1 MNLSQTKNDAGQ
13 DRKRP
18 RVLIAGLFHETHTF
32 LTQVTNWNAFTLYR
46 GPEVFSLA
54 GDASPM
60 GGMLE
65 FAAEHDWVV
74 LPTIAAVAVPS
85 GMVEDNVYDR
95 FIDGFDQLAKGH
107 LAEEVDGV
115 FLVLHGALVSESHQ
129 DVEGDFLRH
138 LRSLPGAAGVPVYG
152 VFDLHAHLTDA
163 MMEHS
168 DCLVAYRENPH
179 SDARESSIR
188 AASLLHDAMATGNR
202 PRQFA
207 LRPSIVWP
215 PTGTGS
221 ADEPMRSLLLKARE
235 LEQKHPNFLAINV
248 VPGFAFGDTYDT
260 GLGFSVSTI
269 GTDAEAMQALEQLSE
284 LAISRA
290 EEGCRQDADV
300 DKILCEF
307 SISHVRDNDIS
318 GVNPS
323 GFNHAGPDHAGPDHE
338 GPNNAGPNNEGPWVI
353 AEPSDNIGGGS
364 PGDATGLLRA
374 LLRHNVSN
382 AAVCLYDP
390 EAVAGLQS
398 HRVHEMVTLSIGGK
412 STALDPGPL
421 EVTGKLIRLCGGQF
435 ELEDKQS
442 HLASAVG
449 DHFDMGSCAII
460 EVSGVTILLTSNP
473 TPPMDLG
480 QWRSVGLRPE
490 GFAVIGVKA
499 AVAHRRA
506 YEPIAKKMVSVD
518 TPGPCRSNLLT
529 LPYRNLRRPAYPFD
543 SIDSIKQTTPFTRS

>member
-1 MNLSQTKNDAGQ
+1 MNLSQAENDS
-13 DRKRP
+13 RRERNRR
-18 RVLIAGLFHETHTF
+18 RVLIAWLFHETHTF
-32 LTQVTNWNAFTLYR
+32 LPQTTNWDAFDVHR
-46 GPEVFSLA
+46 GPELFSLA

-65 FAAEHDWVV
+65 FAAEHDWLV
-74 LPTIAAVAVPS
+74 LPTIAAVAAPS
-85 GMVEDNVYDR
+85 GMVDDDVYDR
-95 FIDGFDQLAKGH
+95 FIDEFDQFAKGH
-107 LAEEVDGV
+107 LAEGVDGV
-115 FLVLHGALVSESHQ
+115 FLVLHGALVCESHQ

-138 LRSLPGAAGVPVYG
+138 LRSLPGAASVPVYG

-163 MMEHS
+163 MIDHS

-188 AASLLHDAMATGNR
+188 AAGLLHHAMATGNR

-215 PTGTGS
+215 PTGVGS
-221 ADEPMRSLLLKARE
+221 ADEPMRSLLRMARE
-235 LEQKHPNFLAINV
+235 LETKHPNFLAINV
-248 VPGFAFGDTYDT
+248 VPGFAFGDTYET
-260 GLGFSVSTI
+260 GLGFSISTV
-269 GTDAEAMQALEQLSE
+269 GSDAEAIEALQRLSE
-284 LAISRA
+284 LAISSA
-290 EEGCRQDADV
+290 EDGCRQDADV
-300 DKILCEF
+300 DKILYEF
-307 SISHVRDNDIS
+307 SEFQVSNCDNS
-318 GVNPS
+318 SVNLG
-323 GFNHAGPDHAGPDHE
+323 GFDHA
-338 GPNNAGPNNEGPWVI
+338 GPWVI
-353 AEPSDNIGGGS
+353 AEPSDNIGGGAA
-364 PGDATGLLRA
+364 GDATGLLRA

-390 EAVAGLQS
+390 QAVSWLQS
-398 HRVHEMVTLSIGGK
+398 HRVDEMVTLSIGGK
-412 STALDPGPL
+412 STTLDPGPL
-421 EVTGKLIRLCGGQF
+421 EVTGTLIRLCGGRF

-490 GFAVIGVKA
+490 GFSVIGVKA
-499 AVAHRRA
+499 AVSHRRA

-529 LPYRNLRRPAYPFD
+529 LPYRNLRRPVYPFD
-543 SIDSIKQTTPFTRS
+543 SIDSLKQTTPSTRTEKAESVHD